1 MKTFSLIDANKPMQF
16 YTNCSGCVLEP
27 KKMDQVMIVTE
38 NGSHVQAGIQ
48 LPHDL
53 SVRLYAKILEAA
65 KIGGV
70 IEIPDMY
77 EMDDD
82 QIRIAIDNIKIA
94 AN

>member
-1 MKTFSLIDANKPMQF
+1 MKTFSLIDGNKPMQF
-16 YTNCSGCVLEP
+16 YCNCVGCILEP
-27 KKMDQVMIVTE
+27 KKMDQVTIVTAS
-38 NGSHVQAGIQ
+38 GSHIQAGIQ

-53 SVRLYAKILEAA
+53 SVKLYAKVLEAA

-77 EMDDD
+77 QMDDD
-82 QIRIAIDNIKIA
+82 QIRIAIDDIKIA